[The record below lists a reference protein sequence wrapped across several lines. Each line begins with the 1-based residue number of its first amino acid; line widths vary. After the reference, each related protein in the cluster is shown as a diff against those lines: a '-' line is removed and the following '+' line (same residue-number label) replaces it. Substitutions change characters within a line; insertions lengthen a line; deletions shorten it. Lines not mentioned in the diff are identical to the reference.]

1 MKNLK
6 KVLALVLAVVMIM
19 GVVSVAS
26 AKTYTDV
33 KGTDTY
39 ADAIDALSS
48 LNILDGF
55 KDGDNYSFKA
65 DETFTRAQAAK
76 IVAIVHN
83 AATNGKI
90 KDQDAISALYSNA
103 QNPFVDCN
111 SSWALPFINYCRITG
126 LADGMTATTYEPNRY
141 VTGVQFLKLM
151 LTTLNFDTNKEGYTG
166 TGWDVNVLN
175 RANEIGLTDGLAD
188 GWKAIAPIT
197 RGEAA
202 QVLYNALQAYLVE
215 YGQLVKNNYVASTAL
230 TAGKEGYY
238 KSSFISNEQV
248 AQSGYTLGA
257 KMGIKITRANDV
269 FMRPGYKWAYGTW
282 SAFYMDAPVASYTE
296 QTTLCDVLVDGA
308 KIKKTS
314 NDSAQIYFFRDG
326 VNSQSIY
333 NQKVDH
339 TGEIGTTNKVCTDF
353 TIGGNGALT
362 QVFKLRYVKGGATE
376 VAYVVTVIDT
386 FLTKVTSV
394 KSAKHNDVR
403 VDTTKATLYAGVKD
417 KFTNNN
423 GTLTV
428 EYLSDYA
435 KGDAVLFNLSTGA
448 HNLAVGTNDAENT
461 LTLYKATALAYDNT
475 NKDVYDAA
483 LTNSTTNA
491 IEDLGNDTFKFA
503 VPFEKAGTIESASFS
518 GQSYNR
524 DTVTVNGTRTPVNC
538 TYTMTGI
545 FSSNYVTEPIK
556 DGKLTTNFY
565 TDQYGNVIGDYT
577 SSAVTY
583 GIIDSAMW
591 VNDGGLDADKYAQV
605 KLIDTDAKDNYA
617 TVAGYATKDG
627 ITYSPIA
634 AKGNNTGRQING
646 TDKTVTFAQD
656 ASNNTRFNIEAQ
668 DYGVVT
674 YSVSDGKYTLKQIAN
689 DRIEVKTGS
698 YTIKEG
704 RIGVVGGYTGAS
716 FAAYTN
722 DNTKF
727 VVRTVVDGK
736 YVYTPYA
743 GINALPEMH
752 GVSAIVGVK
761 DSATDYFASF
771 VYVIADNAIF
781 AGSDVIVYVTAAD
794 CGAYYAETG
803 DVYHYYV
810 YLNGEK
816 TEIIAIND
824 NLTGANSGK
833 ASKLFDQ
840 GEGVYKLH
848 FVSGDK
854 KVSSATKITAADAG
868 WASFNNVT
876 LAVEANAL
884 VIKNNGYAYN
894 LVDAKIYIVTGTEV
908 KVGTADDIAEVAN
921 IMFKVSDA
929 NPYKIDTIFVTNVD

>member
-19 GVVSVAS
+19 SVVTVAS

-33 KGTDTY
+33 KGTDNY
-39 ADAIDALSS
+39 ANAIDALSS
-48 LNILDGF
+48 LKILDGF
-55 KDGDNYSFKA
+55 KNGDSYSFKA
-65 DETFTRAQAAK
+65 EDPFTRAQAAK

-83 AATNGKI
+83 AATNGAI
-90 KDQDAISALYSNA
+90 KDQDAISGLYSNA

-111 SSWALPFINYCRITG
+111 NSWALPFINYCRITG

-151 LTTLNFDTNKEGYTG
+151 LTTLNFDTAKEGYTG

-175 RANEIGLTDGLAD
+175 RANEVGLTAGLAD

-202 QVLYNALQAYLVE
+202 QVLYNALTKYLVE
-215 YGQLVKNNYVASTAL
+215 YGQKVKNTVSNVKADTN
-230 TAGKEGYY
+230 KNNFYY
-238 KSSFISNEQV
+238 TESFISNEQV
-248 AQSGYTLGA
+248 AQSGFTLGG

-314 NDSAQIYFFRDG
+314 KTPALVYFFRDG
-326 VNSQSIY
+326 VNSQSLY
-333 NQKVDH
+333 RQEVSH
-339 TGEIGTTNKVCTDF
+339 AGTTCTDH

-362 QVFKLRYVKGGATE
+362 QVFKVTYVEGGKAKA
-376 VAYVVTVIDT
+376 AYVITVIDT
-386 FLTKVTSV
+386 FLTKVSSV
-394 KSAKHNDVR
+394 KSAKHNSTR
-403 VDTTKATLYAGVKD
+403 VDTTEATLYAGAHD

-423 GTLTV
+423 GKLTV
-428 EYLSDYA
+428 AYLSDYA

-448 HNLAVGTNDAENT
+448 HNFAVGTNDEVNT
-461 LTLYKATALAYDNT
+461 LALYEDTTVAYDNT
-475 NKDVYDAA
+475 NRAVYGAT
-483 LTNSTTNA
+483 LTNSQTNP
-491 IEDLGNDTFKFA
+491 IEELDGEIKYA
-503 VPFEKAGTIESASFS
+503 VPFQKAGLLESATFS

-538 TYTMTGI
+538 TYTLTEVMI
-545 FSSNYVTEPIK
+545 PDYVTEPIK
-556 DGKLTTNFY
+556 VGKKTTNFY

-605 KLIDTDAKDNYA
+605 KLIDTDAKDNFA
-617 TVAGYATKDG
+617 TVASYAGKT
-627 ITYSPIA
+627 PVA
-634 AKGNNTGRQING
+634 AVAGNAGGVLTGTNNANI
-646 TDKTVTFAQD
+646 TFAQD
-656 ASNNTRFNIEAQ
+656 ATNNSYFNDANR
-668 DYGVVT
+668 DFGVVT
-674 YSVSDGKYTLKQIAN
+674 YSVSDGKYTLNRVPAN
-689 DRIEVKTGS
+689 RIEVVNAATVGGQIV
-698 YTIKEG
+698 IKAG
-704 RIGVVGGYTGAS
+704 QIDVVGMSYSFNNT

-761 DSATDYFASF
+761 DSATATFASF

-781 AGSDVIVYVTAAD
+781 TGSDVIVYVTAAD

-816 TEIIAIND
+816 TEIIATND

-840 GEGVYKLH
+840 GAGVYKLH

-854 KVSSATKITAADAG
+854 KVSSATKITTG
-868 WASFNNVT
+868 TENWIELNNVG
-876 LAVEANAL
+876 LVVEANGMVVSDYL
-884 VIKNNGYAYN
+884 GIKIAAYN
-894 LVDAKIYIVTGTEV
+894 LVDAKIYIVTGSEV
-908 KVGTADDIAEVAN
+908 KLGTADDIGEVAN
-921 IMFKVSDA
+921 IMYKLSDA
-929 NPYKIDTIFVTNVD
+929 NSSKIETLFVENID

>member
-19 GVVSVAS
+19 SVVTVAS

-33 KGTDTY
+33 KGTDNY
-39 ADAIDALSS
+39 ANAIDALSS
-48 LNILDGF
+48 LKILDGF

-65 DETFTRAQAAK
+65 EDPFTRAQAAK

-83 AATNGKI
+83 AATNGAI
-90 KDQDAISALYSNA
+90 KDQDAISGLYSNA

-111 SSWALPFINYCRITG
+111 NSWALPFINYCRITG

-151 LTTLNFDTNKEGYTG
+151 LTTLNFDTAKEGYTG

-175 RANEIGLTDGLAD
+175 RANEVGLTAGLKD

-202 QVLYNALQAYLVE
+202 QVLYNALTKYLVE
-215 YGQLVKNNYVASTAL
+215 YGQKVKNTLSNIKADTVKTNF
-230 TAGKEGYY
+230 YY
-238 KSSFISNEQV
+238 TESFISNEQV
-248 AQSGYTLGA
+248 AQSGYTLGG

-314 NDSAQIYFFRDG
+314 NSQALVYFFRDG
-326 VNSQSIY
+326 VNSQSLY
-333 NQKVDH
+333 NQKVSH
-339 TGEIGTTNKVCTDF
+339 TGTTCTDH

-362 QVFKLRYVKGGATE
+362 QVFKVTYVEGGKAKA
-376 VAYVVTVIDT
+376 AYVITVIDT
-386 FLTKVTSV
+386 FLTKVSNV
-394 KSAKHNDVR
+394 KSAKHNSTR
-403 VDTTKATLYAGVKD
+403 VDTTVATLYAGVRD

-448 HNLAVGTNDAENT
+448 HNLAVGTNDEVNT
-461 LTLYKATALAYDNT
+461 LALYEDTTVAYDNT
-475 NKDVYDAA
+475 NRGVYGAT
-483 LTNSTTNA
+483 LTNNGTNQ
-491 IEDLGNDTFKFA
+491 IEDLGQDTFKYA
-503 VPFEKAGTIESASFS
+503 VPFQKAGLLESATFS

-538 TYTMTGI
+538 TYTLTEVMI
-545 FSSNYVTEPIK
+545 PDYVTEPIK
-556 DGKLTTNFY
+556 VGKKTTNFY

-605 KLIDTDAKDNYA
+605 KLIDTDAKDNFA
-617 TVAGYATKDG
+617 TVASYDG
-627 ITYSPIA
+627 KTPIA
-634 AKGNNTGRQING
+634 AIAGNAGGVTTGANNANI
-646 TDKTVTFAQD
+646 TFAQD
-656 ASNNTRFNIEAQ
+656 ATNNSFFNDPNRAF
-668 DYGVVT
+668 GVVT
-674 YSVSDGKYTLKQIAN
+674 YGVSDGKYTLSYVPSN
-689 DRIEVKTGS
+689 RIEVVDSATVGQLV
-698 YTIKEG
+698 IKEG
-704 RIGVVGGYTGAS
+704 RIGVVGKETLTT

-761 DSATDYFASF
+761 DAVTDTFASF
-771 VYVIADNAIF
+771 VYIIADNAIF
-781 AGSDVIVYVTAAD
+781 AGSDTIVYVTAAD
-794 CGAYYAETG
+794 ANAYYAENG

-840 GEGVYKLH
+840 GAGVYKLH

-854 KVSSATKITAADAG
+854 KVSSATKITAADAN
-868 WASFNNVT
+868 WASFDNVT
-876 LAVEANAL
+876 LAVEANGL

-894 LVDAKIYIVTGTEV
+894 LVDAKIYIVSDTEV
-908 KVGTADDIAEVAN
+908 KVGTADDIGEVAN
-921 IMFKVSDA
+921 IMFKLSDA
-929 NPYKIDTIFVTNVD
+929 NKYKIETLFVKNID